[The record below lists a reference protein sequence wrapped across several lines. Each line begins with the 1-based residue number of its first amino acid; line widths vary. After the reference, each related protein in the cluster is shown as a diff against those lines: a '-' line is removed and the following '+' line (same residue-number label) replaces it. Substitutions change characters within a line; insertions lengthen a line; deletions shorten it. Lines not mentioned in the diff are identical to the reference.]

1 MQMQA
6 HIGLLY
12 FEAEVKLFIFIA
24 LVLNI
29 FMKKLWNLLGKM
41 IKQSCQIKQ
50 KIGNC
55 YNSETNQRKLC
66 SKKLSKYVSTFNYI
80 DKILTVLNATTG
92 GVCKI
97 SHVTLLVLL

>member
-29 FMKKLWNLLGKM
+29 FMKKLWNLLGKNTKANIFRVQANNSVM
-41 IKQSCQIKQ
+41 SGYVC
-50 KIGNC
+50 IGFIDFM
-55 YNSETNQRKLC
+55 LAG
-66 SKKLSKYVSTFNYI
+66 KKLTDFTDLFSPHDF
-80 DKILTVLNATTG
+80 DKNDNTILSYFKDG
-92 GVCKI
+92 
-97 SHVTLLVLL
+97 

>member
-12 FEAEVKLFIFIA
+12 FEGEVKLFIFIA

-50 KIGNC
+50 
-55 YNSETNQRKLC
+55 NS
-66 SKKLSKYVSTFNYI
+66 
-80 DKILTVLNATTG
+80 D
-92 GVCKI
+92 
-97 SHVTLLVLL
+97 